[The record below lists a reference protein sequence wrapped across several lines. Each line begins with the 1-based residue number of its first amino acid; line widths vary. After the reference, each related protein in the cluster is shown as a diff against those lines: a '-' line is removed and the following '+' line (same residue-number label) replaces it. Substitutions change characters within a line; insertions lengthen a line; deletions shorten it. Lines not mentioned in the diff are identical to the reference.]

1 MTISNTGQS
10 MLYTPYCRILLNK
23 VLHVPRTKKNLIYV
37 HRLTSDNHVYLEYHP
52 HYFLV
57 TDQMS
62 KKILLH
68 GRCKNG
74 LYPWPSLEQS
84 SSSKCAFMT
93 TRPSSIRWHD
103 RLGHPSMSIIS
114 RLVSE
119 GKLVC
124 SQELNKDHLVCD
136 ACQQGK
142 SHQLPFPKS
151 SSVSQ
156 APLKFI
162 FLDVWGPAPTS
173 VGRNNYYVS
182 FIDDHSKFTWI
193 YLIRHKSKVFKSFIC
208 SKVLLNECSIRKSL
222 LFKQIGEASITS

>member
-1 MTISNTGQS
+1 
-10 MLYTPYCRILLNK
+10 
-23 VLHVPRTKKNLIYV
+23 
-37 HRLTSDNHVYLEYHP
+37 
-52 HYFLV
+52 
-57 TDQMS
+57 
-62 KKILLH
+62 
-68 GRCKNG
+68 
-74 LYPWPSLEQS
+74 
-84 SSSKCAFMT
+84 
-93 TRPSSIRWHD
+93 
-103 RLGHPSMSIIS
+103 MSIIS

-156 APLKFI
+156 APLEFI

-182 FIDDHSKFTWI
+182 FIDDHSKFT
-193 YLIRHKSKVFKSFIC
+193 
-208 SKVLLNECSIRKSL
+208 
-222 LFKQIGEASITS
+222 